1 MKQNKLILNWLVNIL
16 KRNSFFLLY
25 LLLLSSCDEGTRTTN
40 QKTSYSNWYTAS
52 FENDSIPGIGLTK
65 AYTLLKKS
73 TDPVIVAVIDTPVD
87 LNHPVFSNRLYINHD
102 EIPGNNLDDDNN
114 GYVDDINGWN
124 FVGYD
129 KNKSV
134 YFTSYEIVRLIRH
147 LENQDELDSLQLK
160 KLIEA
165 HQLQR
170 ETAQKRLTKSNN
182 DLKAFYNAKKVFPH
196 AIRSN
201 GTIDT
206 VASKEINPKDEEETK
221 LKKFLTRYG
230 RIGLYEKQL
239 IQFKIGG
246 EGEISK
252 SLNLQYDDRSIA
264 KGHAIINDIENM
276 SQHATQVGGLIAEAT
291 NGVNFNRPDII
302 DIKLMFLSVSGVG
315 DYHNNDLAAA
325 IRYAVDNGA
334 SVINFSDSKPYSV
347 GEEKVTQAI
356 KYAAKNNVLM
366 VTSAGNNNLNTDDN
380 KWYPLDYRDDF
391 NEFLDNLLVV
401 GASTNKIDKLKG
413 SFSNYGQQTVDIFA
427 PGSKITIP
435 NGEVDVPYIRLG
447 GTSLASALTSAS
459 AAIIISQYPDLKAG
473 EIKELLLQSSTNI
486 EEDTFKSYSKSG
498 KVLDVYKV
506 LEKLKNRHTKH

>member
-1 MKQNKLILNWLVNIL
+1 MKRNKLILNWLVDIL
-16 KRNSFFLLY
+16 KRNSIFFIS
-25 LLLLSSCDEGTRTTN
+25 LLLLFSCDKSSVTS

-52 FENDSIPGIGLTK
+52 FEKDSIPGIGLTK
-65 AYTLLKKS
+65 AYTLLKKN
-73 TDPVIVAVIDTPVD
+73 TNTTIVAVIDTPVD

-102 EIPGNNLDDDNN
+102 EIPSNNLDDDNN

-134 YFTSYEIVRLIRH
+134 YFTNYEIVRLIRH
-147 LENQDELDSLQLK
+147 LENQDQVDSLQLK
-160 KLIEA
+160 KIIEA
-165 HQLQR
+165 YQLQK
-170 ETAQKRLTKSNN
+170 ETAQKRLAKSNN
-182 DLKAFYNAKKVFPH
+182 DLETFYNAEKLFPH
-196 AIRSN
+196 TIRSN

-206 VASKEINPKDEEETK
+206 VASKEINPKNEEETK

-239 IQFKIGG
+239 IQFKTGG
-246 EGEISK
+246 EGEMNK

-264 KGHAIINDIENM
+264 KGHAIINDVENM

-291 NGVNFNRPDII
+291 NGANFNRPDII
-302 DIKLMFLSVSGVG
+302 DIKLMFLSLSGVG

-356 KYAAKNNVLM
+356 EYAAKHDVLM
-366 VTSAGNNNLNTDDN
+366 VTSAGNNNLNTDEN
-380 KWYPLDYRDDF
+380 KLYPLDYRDDF

-401 GASTNKIDKLKG
+401 GASTNKIDKLKA
-413 SFSNYGQQTVDIFA
+413 SFSNYGQHTVDIFT
-427 PGSKITIP
+427 PGSKITVP

-459 AAIIISQYPDLKAG
+459 AAIIISQYPELKPG
-473 EIKELLLQSSTNI
+473 EIKELLLKNATNI
-486 EEDTFKSYSKSG
+486 EEGTFKSHSKSG
-498 KVLDVYKV
+498 KILDVYKV
-506 LEKLKNRHTKH
+506 LEKLRK